1 LIKTGLSAL
10 VHPRT
15 KAEFFDRYE
24 KGQPLIVHGD
34 GSTLAELTTLPF
46 LASLDALLRS
56 WPSPVEA
63 HLPDVRDEA
72 SAIATNTS
80 DAKKLFNCGMGLLF
94 SEANLVSDV
103 LATWLETIRKNLGL
117 PAMTY
122 GRCLIYATPDGK
134 GTAPHFDHNIN
145 FVIQV
150 RGTKVWTLSPNHHV
164 VAPMNRHTMGLDV
177 DPELATYTDLPMPT
191 SMPSD
196 TISVELKPGSVLFV
210 PRGFW
215 HATEAQGDALSL
227 NFTFTAPTWIDLFTA
242 ALRSRLVMSPHW
254 RQTADGVSDPEN
266 RDAATRR
273 FDHLLLGLV
282 KDLPNWQASDIL
294 NATEPPDEF

>member
-1 LIKTGLSAL
+1 MKTGLAAL

-15 KAEFFDRYE
+15 TAQFFDLYD
-24 KGQPLIVHGD
+24 QNLPLVAHGD
-34 GSTLAELTTLPF
+34 GQQLRELTTLPF
-46 LASLDALLRS
+46 LSSLAALLKS
-56 WPSPVEA
+56 WPSSIEA

-72 SAIATNTS
+72 SAVDTNAK
-80 DAKKLFNCGMGLLF
+80 DAQKLFNSGMGLLF
-94 SEANLVSDV
+94 SEANLISDV
-103 LATWLETIRKNLGL
+103 LAKWLQAIRQDLGL

-150 RGTKVWTLSPNHHV
+150 HGTKVWTLAPNNHV
-164 VAPMNRHTMGLDV
+164 VAPMTRHTIGLQT
-177 DPELATYTDLPMPT
+177 DPELSTYMDEPMPT
-191 SMPSD
+191 SMPD
-196 TISVELKPGSVLFV
+196 ETISIELKPGSVLFV

-242 ALRSRLVMSPHW
+242 ALRSRLVTSPHW
-254 RQTADGVSDPEN
+254 RQTADGVSDPAK
-266 RDAATRR
+266 RDAASHR
-273 FDHLLLGLV
+273 FDQLLLGLV
-282 KDLPNWQASDIL
+282 QDLPNWQASNIL
-294 NATEPPDEF
+294 DATELRDEA

>member
-1 LIKTGLSAL
+1 MKTGLAAL
-10 VHPRT
+10 VHPQST
-15 KAEFFDRYE
+15 AQFFDRYE
-24 KGQPLIVHGD
+24 QDLPLVAHSD
-34 GSTLAELTTLPF
+34 GLHLRELTKLPF
-46 LASLDALLRS
+46 LASLDALLKS
-56 WPSPVEA
+56 WPSSIEA

-72 SAIATNTS
+72 SAIDTNTK
-80 DAKKLFNCGMGLLF
+80 DAQKLFNSGMGLLF

-103 LATWLETIRKNLGL
+103 LARWLQTIRMDLSL
-117 PAMTY
+117 PNMTY

-150 RGTKVWTLSPNHHV
+150 HGTKVWTLAPNHHV
-164 VAPMNRHTMGLDV
+164 SSPMTRHTMGLPT
-177 DPELATYTDLPMPT
+177 DPELSTYMDEPMPT
-191 SMPSD
+191 AMPEDS
-196 TISVELKPGSVLFV
+196 SSFELKPGSVLFV

-242 ALRSRLVMSPHW
+242 ALRSRLVTSPHW
-254 RQTADGVSDPEN
+254 RQTADGVSDPEK
-266 RDAATRR
+266 RRAATRH

-282 KDLPNWQASDIL
+282 EDLPNWQASDIL
-294 NATEPPDEF
+294 DATDPPDES